1 MEIERK
7 FLLSALPDLP
17 LVTHDAVTQAYLS
30 VSPEVRVRRAETLEG
45 PEKGRVSCKLT
56 VKGEGDF
63 SREEIETPITEE
75 FYLEIVRFIGRE
87 PIRKDYR
94 RYMYGG
100 RALDCSV
107 VDAGTEHEFMYGEAE
122 FESEDEARA
131 FVWPGE
137 GARDVTFERGFKMK
151 NYWIKTRLGE

>member
-7 FLLSALPDLP
+7 FLLSVLPDLP

-56 VKGEGDF
+56 VKGEGDL
-63 SREEIETPITEE
+63 SREEI
-75 FYLEIVRFIGRE
+75 EIVRFIGRE